1 MGLTFPTDAQRI
13 DKMRVH
19 SAPPHSPGAKDAAR
33 PPGASLESNK
43 EFAAKLQVELV
54 RFLLK
59 RRAATL
65 AVP

>member
-1 MGLTFPTDAQRI
+1 
-13 DKMRVH
+13 MRVH